1 MLAPDQ
7 SETSKPALP
16 GKKGRLYLVRGLSA
30 KLLMLTVIF
39 IMLAEILI
47 FVPSVA
53 NFRNVWLRTH
63 LDIAEA
69 ASIVY
74 LDSSDLMLSETAAM
88 RLLETTRSSTVAI
101 RKDGISQLIA
111 SAQPPE
117 GIVEHIDLD
126 SSTAF
131 GSIRSALAMLIMP
144 PDKQYRVFGSIRSEN
159 AEIELVQKM
168 EHIQT
173 AMWRYARNILFLSLL
188 ISVFAAGL
196 VYLALYRLIVLPII
210 RISANMDNFSQAPEN
225 ASLIYKPTD
234 RSDEIGIAEH
244 RLASFQQDLQNTL
257 RQRQRLADLGLAV
270 SKINHDLRNI
280 LASAQLF
287 SDRLSALP
295 DPTVQRFAPKL
306 LRTIDRAVDYT
317 KSVIDYGKAL
327 EAPPNRRVLL
337 LKNIVDDVA
346 ELLGLENDPT
356 FTWEN
361 GVDPEMK
368 ADADPEQ
375 LFRVLMN
382 ICRNAQQA
390 MADMEDNARVMKL
403 GVSAHRA
410 DGSVHIAVQDTG
422 PGIPEHAR
430 EKLFRAFQGSTKSD
444 GTGLG
449 MSIAY
454 ELIKAHGGSINLEDS
469 GPDGTCFVITIPDT
483 SSFLIENGT

>member
-1 MLAPDQ
+1 MLAPDP
-7 SETSKPALP
+7 SDASKPALP

-30 KLLMLTVIF
+30 KLLMLTVVF

-74 LDSSDLMLSETAAM
+74 LDSNDLMLSDTAAM

-111 SAQPPE
+111 STQSPGE
-117 GIVEHIDLD
+117 IVEHIDLD

-131 GSIRSALAMLIMP
+131 GSIRSALAMLVMS
-144 PDKQYRVFGSIRSEN
+144 PDAKYRVFGSIRSQD
-159 AEIELVQKM
+159 AEIELVQRM
-168 EHIQT
+168 EFIQT

-196 VYLALYRLIVLPII
+196 VYLALYRLIVRPII
-210 RISANMDNFSQAPEN
+210 KISANMDNFSQAPEN

-234 RSDEIGIAEH
+234 RSDEIGVAEH

-346 ELLGLENDPT
+346 ELLGLENEPT
-356 FTWEN
+356 FKWQN
-361 GVDPEMK
+361 LIDAEMK

-390 MADMEDNARVMKL
+390 MADMEDNERVMKL
-403 GVSAHRA
+403 IVSARRIDA
-410 DGSVHIAVQDTG
+410 GVEITVQDTG

-454 ELIKAHGGSINLEDS
+454 ELIKAHGGTIELKESCAK
-469 GPDGTCFVITIPDT
+469 GTSFLITIPDT
-483 SSFLIENGT
+483 SSFPAENGV